1 MKKRVIAVMLII
13 AMMSG
18 MVTGCG
24 KSVGEKESQIE
35 ATEQVASTEE
45 STENV
50 KPQHQVGDT
59 FTENIAGVEVPF
71 LMMDFDRAGVEM
83 PVPSALID
91 ATRFRGGVASED
103 DWNNYIICEPS
114 DSVYQYHDANGFF
127 LYVAGYDEGDPN
139 CVYTNEDGSSN
150 ITDSVTLSDAQVKW
164 GKSNDAFR
172 LTTEPVITNH
182 DNGTLAVSFDT
193 SLTKTATINNIQ
205 QQHTWQG
212 EYYALKNGKHQVNL
226 IFGNSSYDNATV
238 KAIGDYMVDEMR
250 FKDKTIVAA
259 GNEDTKTDLNAM
271 HANGTDVTLSYVDVD
286 GMTLLNDNLY
296 FTFDYG
302 NDLMQSDTKS
312 LFRNDRAFI
321 YTATGL
327 SGISKEALATITD
340 MNSCASIMGQ
350 LGFYN
355 YSGENFAMSQQGD
368 FTYMTFEGVFSV
380 DGIDY
385 QSRYTIMTNTVS
397 TYVLVIGCKPDGGD
411 LAGLRNTIADSCRI
425 KNPQ

>member
-1 MKKRVIAVMLII
+1 MKKRIIAGMLIV
-13 AMMSG
+13 G
-18 MVTGCG
+18 MIVSFVGGCG
-24 KSVGEKESQIE
+24 KNSATKVEE
-35 ATEQVASTEE
+35 TEQVVSTEE
-45 STENV
+45 AV
-50 KPQHQVGDT
+50 KSVEPEHQVGET

-71 LMMDFDRAGVEM
+71 LMIDFDRAGVEM

-91 ATRFRGGVASED
+91 TTRFRGGVASED

-114 DSVYQYHDANGFF
+114 DSVYQYHDANGYF
-127 LYVAGYDEGDPN
+127 LYVAGYDVGDKN

-150 ITDSVTLSDAQVKW
+150 ITDAVTLSDAQVKW

-172 LTTEPVITNH
+172 LTTEPDITTRE
-182 DNGTLAVSFDT
+182 NGTLSVSFDT
-193 SLTKTATINNIQ
+193 PLTKTATINNIQ

-212 EYYALKNGKHQVNL
+212 EYYALRNEKHQVNL
-226 IFGNSSYDNATV
+226 ILGNVSYDNATV
-238 KAIGDYMVDEMR
+238 KAIGDYMVDHMR
-250 FKDKTIVAA
+250 FKDKTMVAA
-259 GNEDTKTDLNAM
+259 GNEDTKSDLTTMN
-271 HANGTDVTLSYVDVD
+271 ANGTDVMLSYVDVD

-312 LFRNDRAFI
+312 LYRNDRAFL

-355 YSGENFAMSQQGD
+355 YSGENFAMTKQGD